1 MKKIKTQQVFVSFIM
16 MVYSVLIITG
26 CGGSDEAALLKAEH
40 DPVAPG
46 TCTEAVGPFVTSS
59 NIPDGAS
66 GVLTSTQI
74 TAIFSV
80 AMDPTT
86 IKVADSGNPEVLTFT
101 LRNSNNKISQK
112 GTVTMND
119 PLNAIA
125 TFKPDTFLDINTEY
139 TATITKYAKSAS
151 DNSELSCN
159 YRWSFT
165 TGTGIY

>member
-1 MKKIKTQQVFVSFIM
+1 MKKFKTQQVFVSFIM
-16 MVYSVLIITG
+16 LVLSVLLITG

-59 NIPDGAS
+59 NITDGAG
-66 GVLTSTQI
+66 GVSTSTQI
-74 TAIFSV
+74 TAIFSE

-86 IKVADSGNPEVLTFT
+86 LKVADSKNPEVLTFT
-101 LRNSNNKISQK
+101 LRDSNNKVPVK

-119 PLNAIA
+119 PLNTIA
-125 TFKPDTFLDINTEY
+125 TFKPDAALDINTEY

-151 DNSELSCN
+151 DNSELSCS

-165 TGTGIY
+165 TGLN